1 MHHAGE
7 LRRELTSAEA
17 KLWAHLRD
25 HRLNGVG
32 FRRQHAI
39 GNFIVDFCSI
49 KKKLVIELDGGQHID
64 QQEYDDERTK
74 FLQSQGYKVLRLWN
88 DDVLN
93 NLNAVLTVI
102 IEELG

>member
-1 MHHAGE
+1 
-7 LRRELTSAEA
+7 
-17 KLWAHLRD
+17 
-25 HRLNGVG
+25 
-32 FRRQHAI
+32 
-39 GNFIVDFCSI
+39 VDFCSI

>member
-1 MHHAGE
+1 M
-7 LRRELTSAEA
+7 
-17 KLWAHLRD
+17 
-25 HRLNGVG
+25 
-32 FRRQHAI
+32 
-39 GNFIVDFCSI
+39 DFCSI